1 MEPTPTVAPTPTSE
15 PSPTVAPTPTIAPSP
30 TVAPIPTVKPTSN
43 PGGNGG
49 NPSWPDSNV
58 PTPPT
63 AEMPVTGGEDS
74 IILPIVLLVAGIA
87 LFVAFKRKKRV

>member
-1 MEPTPTVAPTPTSE
+1 M
-15 PSPTVAPTPTIAPSP
+15 
-30 TVAPIPTVKPTSN
+30 
-43 PGGNGG
+43 
-49 NPSWPDSNV
+49 

-87 LFVAFKRKKRV
+87 LFVTFKRKKRV

>member
-1 MEPTPTVAPTPTSE
+1 MYKRQ
-15 PSPTVAPTPTIAPSP
+15 IAPSP

-49 NPSWPDSNV
+49 NPYPGWPGSNV